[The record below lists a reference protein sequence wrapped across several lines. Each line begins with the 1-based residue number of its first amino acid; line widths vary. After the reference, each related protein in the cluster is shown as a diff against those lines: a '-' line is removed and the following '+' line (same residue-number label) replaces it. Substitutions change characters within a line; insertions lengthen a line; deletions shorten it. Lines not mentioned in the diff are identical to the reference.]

1 MKERKGSGITLF
13 FSIFLLLSGCAI
25 MLYPHIN
32 ALWMDHV
39 MRRDAEE
46 FLSFVEVS
54 REQAQQGTSHIVSQP
69 EDPGPVLP
77 EEYSQLW
84 LDMKAYNESIF
95 EEGQE
100 GLANQSAY
108 EAPSFLLSEYGLES
122 EVFGVIS
129 IPKLEQEMPLFLGAS
144 KTNMAKGAAVMGQT
158 SLPIGGRSTSGKRN
172 VRMSKKPFPASRGQ
186 RRMATF
192 IRSISWGKSTILEP
206 VSGQIW
212 KRGWNT

>member
-1 MKERKGSGITLF
+1 MKERKGNVFALVLGILFLVSG
-13 FSIFLLLSGCAI
+13 SAFLL
-25 MLYPHIN
+25 YPYLN
-32 ALWMDHV
+32 GVWKDYT
-39 MRRDAEE
+39 MRQDAEE

-54 REQAQQGTSHIVSQP
+54 REQAQQGTGHVVSQP

-129 IPKLEQEMPLFLGAS
+129 IPKLELEMPLFLGAS